1 MNSAMGHETYWKS
14 RIVVETHFSKKK
26 KNHKC
31 WSKSSVSK
39 WALKVYICETFSWII
54 ELNRPIYKHE
64 KTVPSKMLMLGLK
77 HPG

>member
-26 KNHKC
+26 KNHKR

-39 WALKVYICETFSWII
+39 WILNVYIYETFS
-54 ELNRPIYKHE
+54 
-64 KTVPSKMLMLGLK
+64 
-77 HPG
+77 